1 MDVATNQAELY
12 EKLLQIGWSLDSI
25 NFKNGVY
32 IAKAKNEMTGQ
43 DIERNG
49 KSPEM
54 ALAAVLRFA
63 TQAYNVRRT
72 AGLRKFAA
80 WDGSFID
87 KAEEIAQAYAK
98 MDPFDQ
104 KAVPAWKAL
113 AAESKI
119 QADAIKKQITV
130 QVVDDPEPYYSLSEM
145 ANDVHQNRHYSV
157 SRADTD
163 HPVWSPEDVI
173 NFRTVSDVVA
183 HCQSGAGFDWSGENK
198 AFLVQ
203 APLCSPLAREALFV
217 ETIGRAAYEKSFR
230 GHGPTK
236 IGFLSQFLHPVQEEQ
251 GEHVWVPHGGLP
263 DQGALAQGIMDQAMS
278 GDAGPNPQVPFASP
292 TFERPPAVMEGYQ
305 IKGQPKNKRVT
316 RKIKALFGWGDL
328 EPVNIPNKPDIEI
341 ETPEYV
347 PEKEDPLVIP
357 EEWPEVA
364 PEPAPEREKE
374 PAYGAVQDMPSMPCP
389 YNIPN
394 NPDIEIETPEYAPD
408 QDDPMTLPE
417 EWPETAP
424 APEPERELEPALAHV
439 HYSDTEGESGL
450 KSAYAEEMY
459 GWKIL
464 RVAPDGTLVSP
475 THTTDWP
482 VGKPLEATWSDTDAI
497 RNTAGIHLTDE
508 KGWRELYSYA
518 DGPNTVLVKCRVWN
532 YKGRKILYDSHAG
545 TMRAPLAKPVL
556 AVGPNPDLLLRV
568 ANKYGI
574 DTEQAGSG
582 SRNMNVIWEQE
593 SSWEEGSWK
602 LVQFGGAEGTWNGF
616 QFTQRGRDNNDY
628 HVLDENDNE
637 RASVEMDLSMGYN
650 DQPEDAEVENIRI
663 TNGNDSDAVEFLHS
677 FFSEMSEPAWSKSK
691 STEWGDY
698 DYEMADWRDYETIG
712 DVDDLLQEAQRLDY
726 FTYDGYQYEWD
737 DSDVQYN
744 LGDDTDEYGLHVW
757 YMTVYEPA
765 PPELRFE
772 PEDWHAIFM
781 DEVMM
786 LEQEWS
792 ASTAQVQEIAKALVE
807 VPQFILSEQA
817 QQGTSAQEEW
827 ASVGGMTFIRNQVDM
842 VRPWEGQQ
850 EAQDPM
856 NLPPLESFLQEIER
870 NLGGGEKI
878 PGQGILL
885 KENQP
890 KWDNTQHKMVEPEK
904 PFTQWQE
911 LDVPG
916 TFSKKHAGRDP
927 DYLFVYYKSELR
939 MKKWEHDLRPADML
953 NDLLDEFDVDMGNT
967 GLDIDPAEV
976 AAGTIFAFPDGEYR
990 VEHKQLSNPE
1000 VREHA
1005 EELLDEWLDE
1015 WRSLNQARDPASGQ
1029 FV

>member
-1 MDVATNQAELY
+1 MNVATPQAELY

-32 IAKAKNEMTGQ
+32 IAKAKNEQTGQ

-63 TQAYNVRRT
+63 TQAYNVRRM

-119 QADAIKKQITV
+119 QADAIKRQITV

-163 HPVWSPEDVI
+163 HPVWTPEDVI

-305 IKGQPKNKRVT
+305 IKGQPKTKRVT

-341 ETPEYV
+341 ETPEWV
-347 PEKEDPLVIP
+347 PEEDDPLVIP
-357 EEWPEVA
+357 EEWPEEAPA
-364 PEPAPEREKE
+364 PEPEREKE
-374 PAYGAVQDMPSMPCP
+374 PAYGAVQAPGDDAYAQPMPC
-389 YNIPN
+389 NIPN
-394 NPDIEIETPEYAPD
+394 NPDIEIETPEYVPD

-424 APEPERELEPALAHV
+424 APERELEPALAHV
-439 HYSDTEGESGL
+439 HYSDDQSESGL

-464 RVAPDGTLVSP
+464 NVGPDGSLHSP
-475 THTTDWP
+475 QHNSHEPWP
-482 VGKPLEATWSDTDAI
+482 VGKPLEATWDDGNAI
-497 RNTAGIHLTDE
+497 RNTKGIHLTDE
-508 KGWRELYSYA
+508 NGWSELYGYIKNPSA
-518 DGPNTVLVKCRVWN
+518 VLVKCRVWN

-556 AVGPNPDLLLRV
+556 AVGTNPEILLRV

-574 DTEQAGSG
+574 DTETAGSG
-582 SRNMNVIWEQE
+582 ERNMNVIWEQD
-593 SSWEEGSWK
+593 SAWEEGSWK
-602 LVQFGGAEGTWNGF
+602 LVQFYSGGGQWQGF
-616 QFTQRGRDNNDY
+616 QFDRSRAQDNTY
-628 HVLDENDNE
+628 FVLDENDNE
-637 RASVEMDLSMGYN
+637 RAWVEGDIRMDYN
-650 DQPEDAEVENIRI
+650 DQPEDAEIESISAS
-663 TNGNDSDAVEFLHS
+663 DSDAEEFLKD
-677 FFSEMSEPAWSKSK
+677 FFGYMSEPSWSKEK
-691 STEWGDY
+691 SSEWGEY
-698 DYEMADWRDYETIG
+698 DYEMADWRDYETVS
-712 DVDDLLQEAQRLDY
+712 DVDDLLQESQRLDY

-737 DSDVQYN
+737 DSDVQWN
-744 LGDDTDEYGLHVW
+744 LSDNTDEYGLHW
-757 YMTVYEPA
+757 WTATVYEPA
-765 PPELRFE
+765 PPELRFD
-772 PEDWHAIFM
+772 PEDWHNIFIE
-781 DEVMM
+781 EVQM

-792 ASTAQVQEIAKALVE
+792 ASTAQLQEIAKALVE
-807 VPQFILSEQA
+807 VPKFIIEEQA
-817 QQGTSAQEEW
+817 QQGTSSQEEW
-827 ASVGGMTFIRNQVDM
+827 VSNGGMNFIRSQIDM
-842 VRPWEGQQ
+842 VRPWEQAQ
-850 EAQDPM
+850 EQQDPN
-856 NLPPLESFLQEIER
+856 NLPPLETFLQEIER
-870 NLGGGEKI
+870 NLGGEPI
-878 PGQGILL
+878 PGQGVLY

-890 KWDNTQHKMVEPEK
+890 RYEYSPYKVIQPDEPITTWK
-904 PFTQWQE
+904 D

-916 TFSKKHAGRDP
+916 TFSKKAGRDP

-939 MKKWEHDLRPADML
+939 MKKWEHSLRQSDML
-953 NDLLDEFDVDMGNT
+953 EELLDEFDVDMGNS

-976 AAGTIFAFPDGEYR
+976 AAGEIYAYPDGEYR
-990 VEHKQLSNPE
+990 VEHKQLSNPD
-1000 VREHA
+1000 VREYA
-1005 EELLDEWLDE
+1005 EDLIQDWLWD
-1015 WRSLNQARDPASGQ
+1015 WRSLDQARDPSSGQ